1 MNAEPG
7 CLWALVSNGTHLRLL
22 RDNPAMTRPAY
33 IEVDFARLFDED
45 NYADFATLWLLL
57 HSSSTEPQN
66 GALEQCWLE
75 QWREKGET
83 EGERVLG
90 ELRYGVADALRALG
104 TGFIAHPQNQTL
116 RDQISNGELSTDH
129 YYQQVLRLV
138 YRMLFLLTAE
148 DRDLA
153 LLPADYQGNNTTP
166 ARTFYQQSYSIA
178 NLRKRSRL
186 RALHDHFGD
195 AWQQLLITFA
205 GFAHGQPLLAQPAL
219 GGLFAADQCP
229 VLEGCELENR
239 DLYEA
244 LFKLSFFQHKGVL
257 SPINYR
263 DMGTEE
269 FGSVYESL
277 LELIPQL
284 HTEGQWRLS
293 FLGDAEDDHTANG
306 HARKLSGSYYTPDS
320 LVQELIQSALVPVIE
335 DRLQK
340 NRQNPRAALLS
351 ITVCDPACGSGH
363 FLLAASRRLATELAR
378 INAGLDQPTEQDY
391 RHALREVVR
400 HCIYGVD
407 INPLAIELC
416 KTGLWLES
424 IEPGKPL
431 SFLDA
436 HIRCGNALVGVL
448 DPMLLENG
456 IPADAYKALTGDD
469 KKTCTELRKA
479 NKSAAKDIA
488 VSLHTATIPFSDL
501 EALPEDSVE
510 QVEAKRLAFVQARQD
525 QESRDE
531 RLKEDLFTAAFFAP
545 KTVESREGVPT
556 NAHLK
561 LLADGGVLP
570 DSVYRTV
577 RELAET
583 HQFFH
588 WPLVFPKVF
597 GEGEGGFD
605 VMLGNPPWERIK
617 LQEKE
622 FFSSRSGEIANAVN
636 AAARNRLI
644 NALAESDKPAER
656 VLYSDFMAAKQGAEG
671 GSAFARLSG
680 RYPLTGRGDV
690 NLYAIFAEHFAKA
703 VNPNGRA
710 GLIVPTG
717 IATDDST
724 KFFFGWLAEGYRL
737 ASLYDFENRE
747 KLFAAVDSRMKFC
760 LLTMGQNVPQANLTF
775 FATQA

>member
-1 MNAEPG
+1 MNKKTPNEQVFESIRVVGGLLTTQVLSEARKYTLPGQTPEDYRVPKGLKMADELGRYWRIAQSHWQTYSEQCQRTDIHPERVAMKPWLLPLLQDVLGLPNRTRSPQHIGEREFPITHLTHDGSMPLVLCDAEKELDKGDVAFGQDGKKRSPTGLAQEYLNAEPG

-205 GFAHGQPLLAQPAL
+205 GFAHRQPLLAQPAL

-229 VLEGCELENR
+229 ALEGCELENR

-431 SFLDA
+431 SFLDG
-436 HIRCGNALVGVL
+436 HIQCGNALVGVL
-448 DPMLLENG
+448 DPTLLENG

-488 VSLHTATIPFSDL
+488 LSLHTTTIP
-501 EALPEDSVE
+501 
-510 QVEAKRLAFVQARQD
+510 
-525 QESRDE
+525 
-531 RLKEDLFTAAFFAP
+531 
-545 KTVESREGVPT
+545 
-556 NAHLK
+556 
-561 LLADGGVLP
+561 
-570 DSVYRTV
+570 
-577 RELAET
+577 
-583 HQFFH
+583 
-588 WPLVFPKVF
+588 
-597 GEGEGGFD
+597 
-605 VMLGNPPWERIK
+605 
-617 LQEKE
+617 
-622 FFSSRSGEIANAVN
+622 
-636 AAARNRLI
+636 
-644 NALAESDKPAER
+644 
-656 VLYSDFMAAKQGAEG
+656 
-671 GSAFARLSG
+671 
-680 RYPLTGRGDV
+680 
-690 NLYAIFAEHFAKA
+690 
-703 VNPNGRA
+703 
-710 GLIVPTG
+710 
-717 IATDDST
+717 
-724 KFFFGWLAEGYRL
+724 
-737 ASLYDFENRE
+737 
-747 KLFAAVDSRMKFC
+747 
-760 LLTMGQNVPQANLTF
+760 
-775 FATQA
+775 